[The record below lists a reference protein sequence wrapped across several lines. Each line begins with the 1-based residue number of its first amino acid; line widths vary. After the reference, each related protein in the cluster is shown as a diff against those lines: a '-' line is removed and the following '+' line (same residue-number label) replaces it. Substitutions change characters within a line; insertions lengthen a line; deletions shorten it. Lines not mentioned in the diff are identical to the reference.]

1 MFDELTFVLTPLTLN
16 AAFPIG
22 MLLTVWGLI
31 FQEIAIMPFELVL
44 RAITVT
50 CALGFGLFAVKY
62 YRAKKNLQK
71 FRTEITR
78 LKEMQEDFRKSL
90 EEEVKRRTMEYEQ
103 ELRDRQEMG
112 AELKKALKKSE
123 DAIFLKNAFLSNI
136 SHEIR
141 TPLNAVIGFSSLLE
155 NELSLAENMELYEYA
170 NGITQSGDRLM
181 RLLNNIIDISR
192 IEANDLEITLEPCDL
207 NRLASDISELF
218 VFKANEKGLKF
229 NVISGNVPQC
239 LADPDNLMRI
249 LTEII
254 DNSLKYTEKGFIN
267 INIGHDDERQACFIR
282 IKDTGIGIDPEYLPH
297 IFEAF
302 RQESLGFSRTFQ
314 GAGLG
319 LPLARRILDLMQ
331 GRIEISSEKGHGTT
345 VTVFLNSISAAT
357 TARHDKARPA
367 ELKYTSGI
375 EFQSSQV
382 CILVVEDDRMNR
394 MVLKKMLVNISQLDL
409 APDGEEAIKL
419 VRQMATNGTPYD
431 VVLMDINLP
440 APWDGVKLMKQIR
453 EDFPE
458 YRKRPFI
465 AQTAY
470 AMSGDRERFLDAG
483 FDDYISKPVSK
494 NHLLSMIETQLKMSR
509 NG

>member
-1 MFDELTFVLTPLTLN
+1 MLDELTFVFTSIALTANCPVEPPL
-16 AAFPIG
+16 AAATWFFKMFAFVPF
-22 MLLTVWGLI
+22 
-31 FQEIAIMPFELVL
+31 FQDMLVL
-44 RAITVT
+44 VLTIGV
-50 CALGFGLFAVKY
+50 AVSLYILVK
-62 YRAKKNLQK
+62 AKKNLRK
-71 FRTEITR
+71 YRTEIIR
-78 LKEMQEDFRKSL
+78 LKEMQEDFRKSID
-90 EEEVKRRTMEYEQ
+90 EEVKRRTREYEQ
-103 ELRDRQEMG
+103 ELKDRQAMG
-112 AELKKALKKSE
+112 AELKKALKKAE

-155 NELSLAENMELYEYA
+155 NELSLAENVELYEYA

-192 IEANDLEITLEPCDL
+192 IEANDLEVNLEACDL

-218 VFKANEKGLKF
+218 IFKANEKGLKF
-229 NVISGNVPQC
+229 NVINGNVPHC

-267 INIGHDDERQACFIR
+267 ISIGHDDVRQLCYIR
-282 IKDTGIGIDPEYLPH
+282 IKDTGIGIDPEYIPH

-319 LPLARRILDLMQ
+319 LPLARRIVDLMQ

-345 VTVFLNSISAAT
+345 VTVFLKDFPSAAGL
-357 TARHDKARPA
+357 RQDKARPQ
-367 ELKYTSGI
+367 EIKYTSGL
-375 EFQSSQV
+375 EFQTSLIS
-382 CILVVEDDRMNR
+382 ILVVEDDRMNR
-394 MVLKKMLVNISQLDL
+394 MVLKKMLVNISRLDL
-409 APDGEEAIKL
+409 APNGEEALKMI
-419 VRQMATNGTPYD
+419 RQMANSGNPYD

-440 APWDGVKLMKQIR
+440 APWDGVKLMKRIR
-453 EDFPE
+453 EDFAE

-494 NHLLSMIETQLKMSR
+494 NQLLSMIETQLKMSR
-509 NG
+509 HE